1 MVAFLFYRLEL
12 KWILGFLGF
21 ILIQSS
27 VLANISVSAFLDPAT
42 LHQGWP
48 LKGTLEV
55 THNSDQKVEES
66 SALLN
71 DRFLKIDLLRSVR
84 ISPDSPLTVSIYQ
97 FTLPPQN
104 QGTYTL
110 SSLSLKV
117 DGKTFKTLPITY
129 EIQAPLASP
138 LVSSDENLKSTLQL
152 QAYSEGLKELY
163 PGQETKLVYRYIY
176 KGNIALLK
184 EVLPML
190 EAEGLQ
196 KVGRPDIR
204 TWTEKDLS
212 FFEISQQVQA
222 VKPGD
227 YAWGPSRIEGVVYV
241 EDARGNKQFTATHL
255 SSQAPIVKLI
265 VKPFPLEDQPASF
278 NGAFGE
284 FTMDINLLSV
294 ATLNE
299 GDPVFVRVSI
309 KGKTSNWDSVSL
321 PEICC
326 QPGFSGLFK
335 ENDLPAVG
343 RKEDDSKYF
352 EIKLYPLSAEIKSLP
367 SIQFSYFDP
376 KSEQYKILHS
386 PPIALTISPSRN
398 ILPTDRV
405 SSPPIN
411 FQSQETLA
419 EWIKSYQPLPPL
431 AFYAMRS
438 LEPADLKNK
447 ILGSWWVIG
456 LIPLSLG
463 VVGLQYKLQISWK
476 IQGRKVKKK
485 TSLCIYKEML
495 KAPQNSPLFFELL
508 HRLLIQQLFEC
519 GLINHQEALGV
530 DLPLEGVAG
539 EVRALLLSI
548 DFQRYS
554 GAGSDEKLYF
564 QALEE
569 CQRLYKKLQEIKYG

>member
-71 DRFLKIDLLRSVR
+71 DRFLKIGLLRSVK

-117 DGKTFKTLPITY
+117 DGKIFKTLPITY

-190 EAEGLQ
+190 EAEGVQ

-212 FFEISQQVQA
+212 FFEISQQIQA

-284 FTMDINLLSV
+284 FTMDINLLSA

-343 RKEDDSKYF
+343 RKEDHSKHF
-352 EIKLYPLSAEIKSLP
+352 EIKLYPLSTDIKSLP

-376 KSEQYKILHS
+376 KSEEYKILHS
-386 PPIALTISPSRN
+386 PPIALTISPSQN

-569 CQRLYKKLQEIKYG
+569 GQRLYKKLQEIKHG

>member
-1 MVAFLFYRLEL
+1 MVAFLFYHWKL
-12 KWILGFLGF
+12 KGMLVFLGS
-21 ILIQSS
+21 ILIQAS
-27 VLANISVSAFLDPAT
+27 VLANISVSAFLDPVT

-71 DRFLKIDLLRSVR
+71 DRFLKINLLRSVK
-84 ISPDSPLTVSIYQ
+84 ISPDSLLTVSIYQ

-117 DGKTFKTLPITY
+117 DGKIFKTFPITY

-138 LVSSDENLKSTLQL
+138 LASSDENFKAALQL
-152 QAYSEGLKELY
+152 EAYNEGLKQLY
-163 PGQETKLVYRYIY
+163 PGQETKLVYRYSY

-212 FFEISQQVQA
+212 FFEVSQQVQA
-222 VKPGD
+222 LKPGE

-241 EDARGNKQFTATHL
+241 EDARGNKQFTTTHL
-255 SSQAPIVKLI
+255 SSQAPLVKLS

-284 FTMDINLLSV
+284 FTMDINLLSA
-294 ATLNE
+294 ATLSV
-299 GDPVFVRVSI
+299 GDPVFVRVTI
-309 KGKTSNWDSVSL
+309 KGNTSNWDSVSL

-335 ENDLPAVG
+335 ENDLPAIG
-343 RKEDDSKYF
+343 KKEDDSKYF
-352 EIKLYPLSAEIKSLP
+352 EIQLYPLSAEIKSLP

-376 KSEQYKILHS
+376 KSELYKILHS
-386 PPIALTISPSRN
+386 APIALTISPSEN
-398 ILPTDRV
+398 ILSTDLA
-405 SSPPIN
+405 SSLPIT

-419 EWIKSYQPLPPL
+419 EWIKSYQHLPPL
-431 AFYAMRS
+431 AFYQMQS
-438 LEPADLKNK
+438 LDPADLRDK

-463 VVGLQYKLQISWK
+463 VVGLQYKLQASLK
-476 IQGRKVKKK
+476 IRGGKAKKK
-485 TSLCIYKEML
+485 TSLGMYQEML
-495 KAPQNSPLFFELL
+495 KAPQNSPLFYELL

-519 GLINHQEALGV
+519 GLINHQEVVGA

-554 GAGSDEKLYF
+554 GTAPDEKLYS

-569 CQRLYKKLQEIKYG
+569 GQRLHQKLQEIKHG

>member
-71 DRFLKIDLLRSVR
+71 DRFLKIDVLRSVR

-284 FTMDINLLSV
+284 FTMDINLLSA

-343 RKEDDSKYF
+343 RKEDHSKHF
-352 EIKLYPLSAEIKSLP
+352 EIKLYPLSTDIKSLP

-376 KSEQYKILHS
+376 KSEEYKILHS
-386 PPIALTISPSRN
+386 PPIALTISPSQH

-438 LEPADLKNK
+438 LGLADLKNK